1 MDKRD
6 VTFMCSPV
14 LFVPVSIFSHRCWYY
29 AEAADNTGTFSLPRL
44 PLDSFLLQDQKCSME
59 KQGGVVAGGSTECPP
74 LPHERLAS
82 PKRNWRSH
90 NQDL

>member
-1 MDKRD
+1 MDKGRRGVDKRD

-44 PLDSFLLQDQKCSME
+44 PLDSFLL
-59 KQGGVVAGGSTECPP
+59 
-74 LPHERLAS
+74 
-82 PKRNWRSH
+82 
-90 NQDL
+90 